1 MNNTDIYNSI
11 AYLKN
16 CNTLRKN
23 KYRRNLRKYLSSPTI
38 ELDSNNF
45 AVGWSY
51 LYADDTLPPSNLN
64 VIKSIIDTLTSK
76 IAQSKVRP
84 YFNTTNGDYNDMQSA
99 IQAQQYFDIVFENY
113 DVHKIVSEAFR
124 DSCIFDTGVIFV
136 DTDDVKR
143 ANPWGVYFD
152 PNETNNNVPYSRIVY
167 ERSNFPVTA
176 LPTKVRAKIKN
187 KSIVYCSYSLYILI

>member
-16 CNTLRKN
+16 AGSLRKN

-64 VIKSIIDTLTSK
+64 VIKSIIDTLT
-76 IAQSKVRP
+76 
-84 YFNTTNGDYNDMQSA
+84 
-99 IQAQQYFDIVFENY
+99 
-113 DVHKIVSEAFR
+113 
-124 DSCIFDTGVIFV
+124 
-136 DTDDVKR
+136 
-143 ANPWGVYFD
+143 
-152 PNETNNNVPYSRIVY
+152 
-167 ERSNFPVTA
+167 
-176 LPTKVRAKIKN
+176 
-187 KSIVYCSYSLYILI
+187 